1 MDKYYA
7 GQIVKS
13 KQGKDTGKIYVVTGI
28 LLLDKTGKTGVKRL
42 ALADAEK
49 FNVNKPKLKN
59 PAHVQIAFKNNKF
72 CDELA
77 GIINQGKDINKGRL
91 SQIIA
96 SLENAQI

>member
-28 LLLDKTGKTGVKRL
+28 LLLDETGKTGVKRL

-59 PAHVQIAFKNNKF
+59 PAHVQIFKYNKF
-72 CDELA
+72 
-77 GIINQGKDINKGRL
+77 INSGQQINIFFKF
-91 SQIIA
+91 
-96 SLENAQI
+96 

>member
-13 KQGKDTGKIYVVTGI
+13 KQGKDTGKFYVVTGI

-59 PAHVQIAFKNNKF
+59 PAHVQIFKYNKF

-77 GIINQGKDINKGRL
+77 GIIKQGKDINKGRL